1 MKKMKQKL
9 FVGSLALLA
18 FMASCSSSNDDLT
31 GGAPSLNESS
41 VPITFG
47 SYLGRTATSRAGA
60 TGVQTTATLATN
72 GFGLFAYYT
81 DNSSYGTSSTP
92 NFMYNTKVTGTT
104 KEGTTSWSYTP
115 LRYWPNE
122 TGTDGTN
129 GATSE
134 KVDHLTFFAYAPYVT
149 PSNNKT
155 GAIDGATDGIT
166 ALTGNEATS
175 DPKVTYVVAATPEKS
190 VDLLWGVVPAGT
202 TKWSNVTGTVI
213 DIAEGKPY
221 LNLIKPNTTQ
231 KVNFNFRHALAK
243 LGLKVVGA
251 FDAVTG
257 GTKDAATKITVA
269 SVTIEGKGFKKT
281 AVLNLNNTTAN
292 EPLWEDVTPAATD
305 NNINLTVSGDNLNS
319 KIKDSGK
326 DEAQTADGVTETA
339 QDLLNSDATSAQ
351 KAFMIIPSSAT
362 DNSLKVTID
371 YYVNTT
377 DASLSKGYSRV
388 ENKITKTI
396 TGFAPEAGKNYTL
409 LLSLGMTSVKV
420 SATVA
425 AWDDKTTDTQVDLPI
440 NVQ

>member
-1 MKKMKQKL
+1 MKQK
-9 FVGSLALLA
+9 FFIGSLALLA
-18 FMASCSSSNDDLT
+18 LMASCSSSNDDLN
-31 GGAPSLNESS
+31 GGATQENNIP
-41 VPITFG
+41 VTFS
-47 SYLGRTATSRAGA
+47 SYLGKTATSRAGA
-60 TGVQTTATLATN
+60 AGTITTDGANSTTSLQTE
-72 GFGLFAYYT
+72 GFGLFATYT
-81 DNSSYGTSSTP
+81 DNAEYTAATGP
-92 NFMYNTKVTGTT
+92 NFMYNTKVST
-104 KEGTTSWSYTP
+104 KDWTYSP

-122 TGTDGTN
+122 TSTKNADGK
-129 GATSE
+129 GATSGG
-134 KVDHLTFFAYAPYVT
+134 VDRLSFFAYAPYVEAT
-149 PSNNKT
+149 ATT
-155 GAIDGATDGIT
+155 GAVTENTVGIT
-166 ALTGNEATS
+166 ALTANNATT
-175 DPKVTYVVAATPEKS
+175 DPKVTYVVADDPSKS

-202 TKWSNVTGTVI
+202 TKWSNVTGTDI

-257 GTKDAATKITVA
+257 GTKDAVTKITVA

-292 EPLWEDVTPAATD
+292 EPLWEAVDGADDIT
-305 NNINLTVSGDNLNS
+305 LTVSGDNLNS

-326 DEAQTADGVTETA
+326 DEAQTVDGVTETA
-339 QDLLNSDATSAQ
+339 KDLLNSDATSAQ
-351 KAFMIIPSSAT
+351 KAFMIIPSSAA
-362 DNSLKVTID
+362 DKSLKVTID

-425 AWDDKTTDTQVDLPI
+425 DWTDGSSTQVDLPI
-440 NVQ
+440 NVE

>member
-1 MKKMKQKL
+1 MKQRL
-9 FVGSLALLA
+9 FIGSLAALA
-18 FMASCSSSNDDLT
+18 LMASCSSSNDDLN
-31 GGAPSLNESS
+31 GGATTPQESN
-41 VPITFG
+41 VPLTFS
-47 SYLGRTATSRAGA
+47 SYLGRTATTRAGA
-60 TGVQTTATLATN
+60 TGTITTDGAGNTTSLQTE
-72 GFGLFAYYT
+72 GFGLFATYT
-81 DNSSYGTSSTP
+81 DNATYTAATGP
-92 NFMYNTKVTGTT
+92 NFMYNTKVST
-104 KEGTTSWSYTP
+104 KDWTYSP

-122 TGTDGTN
+122 TSTTNADGK

-134 KVDHLTFFAYAPYVT
+134 GVDRLSFFAYAPYVEAT
-149 PSNNKT
+149 ATT
-155 GAIDGATDGIT
+155 GAVTENTVGIT
-166 ALTGNEATS
+166 ALTANNATT
-175 DPKVTYVVAATPEKS
+175 DPKVTYVVADDPSKS

-202 TKWSNVTGTVI
+202 TKWSNVTGTDI

-269 SVTIEGKGFKKT
+269 SVTIEGTGFKKT

-292 EPLWEDVTPAATD
+292 EPLWEAVKDAGD
-305 NNINLTVSGDNLNS
+305 IKLTVSDANLNS

-326 DEAQTADGVTETA
+326 DEAQTVDGVTETA

-351 KAFMIIPSSAT
+351 KAFMIIPSSA
-362 DNSLKVTID
+362 DNKSLKVTID

-420 SATVA
+420 TATVA
-425 AWDDKTTDTQVDLPI
+425 GWTDDSSTTQVDLPI
-440 NVQ
+440 NVE

>member
-1 MKKMKQKL
+1 MKQK
-9 FVGSLALLA
+9 FFIGSLALLA
-18 FMASCSSSNDDLT
+18 LMASCSSSNDDLN
-31 GGAPSLNESS
+31 GGATQENNIP
-41 VPITFG
+41 VTFS
-47 SYLGRTATSRAGA
+47 SYLGKTATSRAGA
-60 TGVQTTATLATN
+60 AGTITTDGANSTTSLQTE
-72 GFGLFAYYT
+72 GFGLFATYT
-81 DNSSYGTSSTP
+81 DNAEYTAATGP
-92 NFMYNTKVTGTT
+92 NFMYNTKVST
-104 KEGTTSWSYTP
+104 KDWTYSP

-122 TGTDGTN
+122 TSTTNADGK

-134 KVDHLTFFAYAPYVT
+134 GVDRLSFFAYAPYVEAT
-149 PSNNKT
+149 ATT
-155 GAIDGATDGIT
+155 GAVTENTVGIT
-166 ALTGNEATS
+166 ALTANNATT
-175 DPKVTYVVAATPEKS
+175 DPKVTYVVADDPSKS

-202 TKWSNVTGTVI
+202 TKWSNVTGTDI

-269 SVTIEGKGFKKT
+269 SVTIEGTGFKKT

-292 EPLWEDVTPAATD
+292 EPLWEDVKDAGD
-305 NNINLTVSGDNLNS
+305 IKLTVSDANLNS

-326 DEAQTADGVTETA
+326 DEAQTVDGVTETA

-362 DNSLKVTID
+362 EKSLTVTID

-420 SATVA
+420 SATVSD
-425 AWDDKTTDTQVDLPI
+425 WTTEDGSSTQVDLPI
-440 NVQ
+440 NVE

>member
-1 MKKMKQKL
+1 MKQRL
-9 FVGSLALLA
+9 FIGSLAALA
-18 FMASCSSSNDDLT
+18 LMASCSSSNDDLN
-31 GGAPSLNESS
+31 GGATTPQESN
-41 VPITFG
+41 VPLTFS
-47 SYLGRTATSRAGA
+47 SYLGRTATTRAGA
-60 TGVQTTATLATN
+60 TGTITTDGANSTTSLQTE
-72 GFGLFAYYT
+72 GFGLFATYT
-81 DNSSYGTSSTP
+81 DNAEYTAATGP
-92 NFMYNTKVTGTT
+92 NFMYNTKVST
-104 KEGTTSWSYTP
+104 KDWTYSP

-122 TGTDGTN
+122 TSTTNADGK

-134 KVDHLTFFAYAPYVT
+134 GVDRLSFFAYAPYVEAT
-149 PSNNKT
+149 AAT
-155 GAIDGATDGIT
+155 GAVTENTVGIT
-166 ALTGNEATS
+166 ALTANNATT

-202 TKWSNVTGTVI
+202 TKWSNVTGTDI

-292 EPLWEDVTPAATD
+292 EPLWEAVKDAGD
-305 NNINLTVSGDNLNS
+305 IKLTVSDANLNS

-326 DEAQTADGVTETA
+326 DEAQTVDGVTETA

-351 KAFMIIPSSAT
+351 KAFMIIPSTAA
-362 DNSLKVTID
+362 DKSLKVTID

-420 SATVA
+420 TATVSD
-425 AWDDKTTDTQVDLPI
+425 WTTEDGSTTQVDLPI
-440 NVQ
+440 NVE

>member
-1 MKKMKQKL
+1 MKQK
-9 FVGSLALLA
+9 FFIGSLALLA
-18 FMASCSSSNDDLT
+18 LMASCSSSNDDLN
-31 GGAPSLNESS
+31 GGATQENNIP
-41 VPITFG
+41 VTFS
-47 SYLGRTATSRAGA
+47 SYLGKTATSRAGA
-60 TGVQTTATLATN
+60 AGTITTDGANSTTSLQTE
-72 GFGLFAYYT
+72 GFGLFATYT
-81 DNSSYGTSSTP
+81 DNAEYTAATGP
-92 NFMYNTKVTGTT
+92 NFMYNTKVST
-104 KEGTTSWSYTP
+104 KDWTYYP

-122 TGTDGTN
+122 TSTTNADGK

-134 KVDHLTFFAYAPYVT
+134 GVDRLSFFAYAPYVEAT
-149 PSNNKT
+149 ATT
-155 GAIDGATDGIT
+155 GAVTENTVGIT
-166 ALTGNEATS
+166 ALTANNVTT
-175 DPKVTYVVAATPEKS
+175 DPKVTYVVADDPSKS

-202 TKWSNVTGTVI
+202 TKWSNVTGTDI

-292 EPLWEDVTPAATD
+292 EPLWEAVDGADDIT
-305 NNINLTVSGDNLNS
+305 LTVSGDNLNS

-326 DEAQTADGVTETA
+326 NEAQTVDGVTETA
-339 QDLLNSDATSAQ
+339 KDLLNSDATSAQ
-351 KAFMIIPSSAT
+351 KAFMIIPSSAA
-362 DNSLKVTID
+362 DKSLKVTID

-425 AWDDKTTDTQVDLPI
+425 DWTDGSSTQVDLPI
-440 NVQ
+440 NVE

>member
-1 MKKMKQKL
+1 MKQK
-9 FVGSLALLA
+9 FFIGSLALLA
-18 FMASCSSSNDDLT
+18 LMASCSSSNDDLN
-31 GGAPSLNESS
+31 GGATQENNIP
-41 VPITFG
+41 VTFS
-47 SYLGRTATSRAGA
+47 SYLGKTATSRAGA
-60 TGVQTTATLATN
+60 AGTITTDGANSTTSLQTE
-72 GFGLFAYYT
+72 GFGLFATYT
-81 DNSSYGTSSTP
+81 DNAEYTAATGP
-92 NFMYNTKVTGTT
+92 NFMYNTKVST
-104 KEGTTSWSYTP
+104 KDWTYSP

-122 TGTDGTN
+122 TSTKNADGK

-134 KVDHLTFFAYAPYVT
+134 GVDRLSFFAYAPYVEAT
-149 PSNNKT
+149 ATT
-155 GAIDGATDGIT
+155 GAVTENTVGIT
-166 ALTGNEATS
+166 ALTANNVTT
-175 DPKVTYVVAATPEKS
+175 DPKVTYVVADDPSKS

-202 TKWSNVTGTVI
+202 TKWSNVTGTDI

-221 LNLIKPNTTQ
+221 LNLIKPKTNQ
-231 KVNFNFRHALAK
+231 KVNLLFKHALAK
-243 LGLKVVGA
+243 LNLNVVGA

-292 EPLWEDVTPAATD
+292 EPLWEAVDGAD
-305 NNINLTVSGDNLNS
+305 DIMLTVSGDNLNS

-326 DEAQTADGVTETA
+326 DEAQTVDGVTETA

-420 SATVA
+420 SATVSD
-425 AWDDKTTDTQVDLPI
+425 WTTEDGSSTQVDLPI
-440 NVQ
+440 NVE

>member
-1 MKKMKQKL
+1 MKQK
-9 FVGSLALLA
+9 FFIGSLALLA
-18 FMASCSSSNDDLT
+18 LMASCSSSNDDLN
-31 GGAPSLNESS
+31 GGATQENNIP
-41 VPITFG
+41 VTFS
-47 SYLGRTATSRAGA
+47 SYLGKTATSRAGA
-60 TGVQTTATLATN
+60 AGTITTDGANSTTSLQTE
-72 GFGLFAYYT
+72 GFGLFATYT
-81 DNSSYGTSSTP
+81 DNAEYTAATGP
-92 NFMYNTKVTGTT
+92 NFMYNTKVST
-104 KEGTTSWSYTP
+104 KDWTYSP

-122 TGTDGTN
+122 TSTKNADGK

-134 KVDHLTFFAYAPYVT
+134 GIDRLSFFAYAPYVEAT
-149 PSNNKT
+149 ATT
-155 GAIDGATDGIT
+155 GAVTENTVGIT
-166 ALTGNEATS
+166 ALTANNVTT
-175 DPKVTYVVAATPEKS
+175 DPKVTYVVADDPSKS

-202 TKWSNVTGTVI
+202 TKWSNVTGTDI

-221 LNLIKPNTTQ
+221 LNLIKPKTNQ
-231 KVNFNFRHALAK
+231 KVNLLFKHALAK
-243 LGLKVVGA
+243 LNLNVVGA

-292 EPLWEDVTPAATD
+292 EPLWEAVDGADDIT
-305 NNINLTVSGDNLNS
+305 LTVSGDNLNS

-326 DEAQTADGVTETA
+326 DEAQTVDGVTETA
-339 QDLLNSDATSAQ
+339 KDLLNSDATSAQ
-351 KAFMIIPSSAT
+351 KAFMIIPSSAA
-362 DNSLKVTID
+362 DKSLKVTID

-425 AWDDKTTDTQVDLPI
+425 DWTDGSSTQVDLPI
-440 NVQ
+440 NVE

>member
-1 MKKMKQKL
+1 MKRMKQKL

-31 GGAPSLNESS
+31 GGAPSPKESS

-60 TGVQTTATLATN
+60 TGAITTDGADNTTSLQTE
-72 GFGLFAYYT
+72 GFGLFATHT
-81 DNSSYGTSSTP
+81 DNATYTADKGP
-92 NFMYNTKVTGTT
+92 NFMYNTKVSGATWT
-104 KEGTTSWSYTP
+104 YTP

-122 TGTDGTN
+122 SGTDGN

-134 KVDHLTFFAYAPYVT
+134 GTDRLTFFAYAPYVT
-149 PSNNKT
+149 PTDNKT
-155 GAIDGATDGIT
+155 GAITGATEGIT
-166 ALTGNEATS
+166 ALTGNTATT
-175 DPKVTYVVAATPEKS
+175 DPKVTYMVAATPEKS
-190 VDLLWGVVPAGT
+190 VDLLWGVVPTGT
-202 TKWSNVTGTVI
+202 KAWSNVSGTDVTLT
-213 DIAEGKPY
+213 EGLPY

-231 KVNFNFRHALAK
+231 EVNFNFRHALAK

-269 SVTIEGKGFKKT
+269 SVTIEGTGFKKT

-292 EPLWEDVTPAATD
+292 EPLWEAVKDAGDIT
-305 NNINLTVSGDNLNS
+305 LTVSDANLNS

-326 DEAQTADGVTETA
+326 DEAQTVDGVTETA

-362 DNSLKVTID
+362 DKSLQVTID

-420 SATVA
+420 TATVA
-425 AWDDKTTDTQVDLPI
+425 DWTDGTSTQVDLPI
-440 NVQ
+440 NVE

>member
-1 MKKMKQKL
+1 MKQK
-9 FVGSLALLA
+9 FFIGSLALLA
-18 FMASCSSSNDDLT
+18 LMASCSSSNDDLN
-31 GGAPSLNESS
+31 GGATQENNIP
-41 VPITFG
+41 VTFS
-47 SYLGRTATSRAGA
+47 SYLGKTATSRAGA
-60 TGVQTTATLATN
+60 AGTITTDGANSTTSLQTE
-72 GFGLFAYYT
+72 GFGLFATYT
-81 DNSSYGTSSTP
+81 DNAEYTAATGP
-92 NFMYNTKVTGTT
+92 NFMYNTKVST
-104 KEGTTSWSYTP
+104 KDWTYSP

-122 TGTDGTN
+122 TSTKNADGK

-134 KVDHLTFFAYAPYVT
+134 GVDRLSFFAYAPYVEAT
-149 PSNNKT
+149 ATT
-155 GAIDGATDGIT
+155 GAVTENTVGIT
-166 ALTGNEATS
+166 ALTANNATT
-175 DPKVTYVVAATPEKS
+175 DPKVTYVVADDPSKS

-202 TKWSNVTGTVI
+202 TKWSNVTGTDI

-292 EPLWEDVTPAATD
+292 EPLWEAVDGADDIT
-305 NNINLTVSGDNLNS
+305 LTVSGDNLNS

-326 DEAQTADGVTETA
+326 NEAQTVDGVTETA
-339 QDLLNSDATSAQ
+339 KDLLNSDATSAQ
-351 KAFMIIPSSAT
+351 KAFMIIPSSAA
-362 DNSLKVTID
+362 DKSLKVTID

-425 AWDDKTTDTQVDLPI
+425 DWTDGSSTQVDLPI
-440 NVQ
+440 NVE

>member
-1 MKKMKQKL
+1 MKQRL
-9 FVGSLALLA
+9 FIGSLAALA
-18 FMASCSSSNDDLT
+18 LMASCSSSNDDLN
-31 GGAPSLNESS
+31 GGATTPQESN
-41 VPITFG
+41 VPLTFS
-47 SYLGRTATSRAGA
+47 SYLGRTATTRAGA
-60 TGVQTTATLATN
+60 TGTITTDGADNTTSLQTE
-72 GFGLFAYYT
+72 GFGLFATYT
-81 DNSSYGTSSTP
+81 NNATYTATTGP
-92 NFMYNTKVTGTT
+92 NFMYNTKVSGADWTY
-104 KEGTTSWSYTP
+104 SP

-122 TGTDGTN
+122 TGKDGN

-134 KVDHLTFFAYAPYVT
+134 GTDRLTFFAYAPYVT
-149 PSNNKT
+149 PSDNATGTIT
-155 GAIDGATDGIT
+155 GATEGIT
-166 ALTGNEATS
+166 ALTGNAATT

-190 VDLLWGVVPAGT
+190 VDLLWGVVPTGT
-202 TKWSNVTGTVI
+202 TTWSNVTSTDI

-292 EPLWEDVTPAATD
+292 EPLWEAVKDAGD
-305 NNINLTVSGDNLNS
+305 IKLTVSDANLNS

-326 DEAQTADGVTETA
+326 DEAQTVDGVTETA
-339 QDLLNSDATSAQ
+339 KDLLNSDATSAQ
-351 KAFMIIPSSAT
+351 KAFMIIPSSA
-362 DNSLKVTID
+362 DNKSLKVTID

-420 SATVA
+420 TATVA
-425 AWDDKTTDTQVDLPI
+425 GWTDDSSTTQVDLPI
-440 NVQ
+440 NVE

>member
-1 MKKMKQKL
+1 M
-9 FVGSLALLA
+9 
-18 FMASCSSSNDDLT
+18 
-31 GGAPSLNESS
+31 
-41 VPITFG
+41 
-47 SYLGRTATSRAGA
+47 
-60 TGVQTTATLATN
+60 
-72 GFGLFAYYT
+72 YT
-81 DNSSYGTSSTP
+81 DNAEYTAATGP
-92 NFMYNTKVTGTT
+92 NFMYNTKVST
-104 KEGTTSWSYTP
+104 KDWTYSP

-122 TGTDGTN
+122 TSTTNADGK

-134 KVDHLTFFAYAPYVT
+134 GVDRLSFFAYAPYVEAT
-149 PSNNKT
+149 ATT
-155 GAIDGATDGIT
+155 GAVTENTVGIT
-166 ALTGNEATS
+166 ALTANNVTT
-175 DPKVTYVVAATPEKS
+175 DPKVTYVVADDPSKS

-202 TKWSNVTGTVI
+202 TKWSNVTGTDI

-221 LNLIKPNTTQ
+221 LNLIKPKTNQ
-231 KVNFNFRHALAK
+231 KVNLLFKHALAK
-243 LGLKVVGA
+243 LNLNVVGA

-269 SVTIEGKGFKKT
+269 SVTIEGTGFKKT

-292 EPLWEDVTPAATD
+292 EPLWEAVKDAGDIT
-305 NNINLTVSGDNLNS
+305 LTVSDANLNS

-326 DEAQTADGVTETA
+326 DEAQTVDGVTETA

-351 KAFMIIPSSAT
+351 KAFMIIPSSAA
-362 DNSLKVTID
+362 DKSLKVTID

-420 SATVA
+420 SATVSD
-425 AWDDKTTDTQVDLPI
+425 WTTEDGSSTQVDLPI
-440 NVQ
+440 NVE

>member
-1 MKKMKQKL
+1 MKQK
-9 FVGSLALLA
+9 FFIGSLALLA
-18 FMASCSSSNDDLT
+18 LMASCSSSNDDLN
-31 GGAPSLNESS
+31 GGATQENNIP
-41 VPITFG
+41 VTFS
-47 SYLGRTATSRAGA
+47 SYLGKTATSRAGA
-60 TGVQTTATLATN
+60 AGTITTDGANSTTSLQTE
-72 GFGLFAYYT
+72 GFGLFATYT
-81 DNSSYGTSSTP
+81 DNAEYTAATGP
-92 NFMYNTKVTGTT
+92 NFMYNTKVST
-104 KEGTTSWSYTP
+104 KDWTYSP

-122 TGTDGTN
+122 TSTKNADGK

-134 KVDHLTFFAYAPYVT
+134 GVDRLSFFAYAPYVEAT
-149 PSNNKT
+149 ATT
-155 GAIDGATDGIT
+155 GAVTENTVGIT
-166 ALTGNEATS
+166 ALTANNVTT
-175 DPKVTYVVAATPEKS
+175 DPKVTYVVADDPSKS

-202 TKWSNVTGTVI
+202 TKWSNVTGTDI

-221 LNLIKPNTTQ
+221 LNLIKPKTNQ
-231 KVNFNFRHALAK
+231 KVNLLFKHALAK
-243 LGLKVVGA
+243 LNLNVVGA

-269 SVTIEGKGFKKT
+269 SVTIEGTGFKKT

-292 EPLWEDVTPAATD
+292 EPLWEAVKDAGDIT
-305 NNINLTVSGDNLNS
+305 LTVSDANLNS

-326 DEAQTADGVTETA
+326 DEAQTVDGVTETA

-420 SATVA
+420 SATVSD
-425 AWDDKTTDTQVDLPI
+425 WTTEDGSSTQVDLPI
-440 NVQ
+440 NVE

>member
-1 MKKMKQKL
+1 MKQKL

-18 FMASCSSSNDDLT
+18 FMVSCSSSNDDINGGTTPKESNVPLT
-31 GGAPSLNESS
+31 FS
-41 VPITFG
+41 

-60 TGVQTTATLATN
+60 TGTITTDGANSTTSLQTE
-72 GFGLFAYYT
+72 GFGLFATYT
-81 DNSSYGTSSTP
+81 DNAEYTAATGP
-92 NFMYNTKVTGTT
+92 NFMYNTKVST
-104 KEGTTSWSYTP
+104 KDWTYSP

-122 TGTDGTN
+122 TSTTNADGK

-134 KVDHLTFFAYAPYVT
+134 GVDRLSFFAYAPYVT
-149 PSNNKT
+149 PTKNTT
-155 GAIDGATDGIT
+155 GAINGATEGIT
-166 ALTGNEATS
+166 ALTGNAATT

-362 DNSLKVTID
+362 DKSLKVTID

-420 SATVA
+420 SATVSD
-425 AWDDKTTDTQVDLPI
+425 WTTEDGSSTQVDLPI
-440 NVQ
+440 NVE

>member
-1 MKKMKQKL
+1 MKQKS
-9 FVGSLALLA
+9 FIGSLALLA
-18 FMASCSSSNDDLT
+18 LMASCSSSNDDLN
-31 GGAPSLNESS
+31 GGATQENNIP
-41 VPITFG
+41 VTFS
-47 SYLGRTATSRAGA
+47 SYLGKTATSRAGA
-60 TGVQTTATLATN
+60 AGTITTDGANSTTSLQTE
-72 GFGLFAYYT
+72 GFGLFATYT
-81 DNSSYGTSSTP
+81 DNAEYTAATGP
-92 NFMYNTKVTGTT
+92 NFMYNTKVST
-104 KEGTTSWSYTP
+104 KDWTYSP

-122 TGTDGTN
+122 TSTKNADGK

-134 KVDHLTFFAYAPYVT
+134 GVDRLSFFAYAPYVEAT
-149 PSNNKT
+149 ATT
-155 GAIDGATDGIT
+155 GAVTENTVGIT
-166 ALTGNEATS
+166 ALTANNATT
-175 DPKVTYVVAATPEKS
+175 DPKVTYVVADDPSKS

-202 TKWSNVTGTVI
+202 TKWSNVTGTDI

-292 EPLWEDVTPAATD
+292 EPLWEAVDGADDIT
-305 NNINLTVSGDNLNS
+305 LTVSGDNLNS

-326 DEAQTADGVTETA
+326 DEAQTVDGVTETA
-339 QDLLNSDATSAQ
+339 KDLLNSDATSAQ
-351 KAFMIIPSSAT
+351 KAFMIIPSSAA
-362 DNSLKVTID
+362 DKSLKVTID

-425 AWDDKTTDTQVDLPI
+425 DWTDGSSTQVDLPI
-440 NVQ
+440 NVE

>member
-1 MKKMKQKL
+1 MKQK
-9 FVGSLALLA
+9 FFIGSLALLA
-18 FMASCSSSNDDLT
+18 LMASCSSSNDDLN
-31 GGAPSLNESS
+31 GGATQENNIP
-41 VPITFG
+41 VTFS
-47 SYLGRTATSRAGA
+47 SYLGKTATSRAGA
-60 TGVQTTATLATN
+60 AGTITTDGANSTTSLQTE
-72 GFGLFAYYT
+72 GFGLFATYT
-81 DNSSYGTSSTP
+81 DNAEYTAATGP
-92 NFMYNTKVTGTT
+92 NFMYNTKVST
-104 KEGTTSWSYTP
+104 KDWTYSP

-122 TGTDGTN
+122 TSTTNADGK

-134 KVDHLTFFAYAPYVT
+134 GVDRLSFFAYAPYVEAT
-149 PSNNKT
+149 ATT
-155 GAIDGATDGIT
+155 GAVTENTVGIT
-166 ALTGNEATS
+166 ALTANNVTT
-175 DPKVTYVVAATPEKS
+175 DPKVTYVVADDPSKS

-202 TKWSNVTGTVI
+202 TKWSNVTGTDI

-221 LNLIKPNTTQ
+221 LNLIKPKTNQ
-231 KVNFNFRHALAK
+231 KVNLLFKHALAK
-243 LGLKVVGA
+243 LNLNVVGA

-269 SVTIEGKGFKKT
+269 SVTIEGTGFKKT

-292 EPLWEDVTPAATD
+292 EPWWEAVKDAGDIT
-305 NNINLTVSGDNLNS
+305 LTVSDANLNS

-326 DEAQTADGVTETA
+326 DEAQTVDGVTETA

-351 KAFMIIPSSAT
+351 KAFMIIPSSAA
-362 DNSLKVTID
+362 DKSLKVTID

-420 SATVA
+420 SATVSD
-425 AWDDKTTDTQVDLPI
+425 WTTEDGSSTQVDLPI
-440 NVQ
+440 NVE

>member
-1 MKKMKQKL
+1 MKQK
-9 FVGSLALLA
+9 FFIGSLALLA
-18 FMASCSSSNDDLT
+18 LMASCSSSNDDLN
-31 GGAPSLNESS
+31 GGATQENNIP
-41 VPITFG
+41 VTFS
-47 SYLGRTATSRAGA
+47 SYLGKTATSRAGTA
-60 TGVQTTATLATN
+60 GTITTDGANSTTSLQTE
-72 GFGLFAYYT
+72 GFGLFATYT
-81 DNSSYGTSSTP
+81 DNAEYTAATGP
-92 NFMYNTKVTGTT
+92 NFMYNTKVST
-104 KEGTTSWSYTP
+104 KDWTYSP

-122 TGTDGTN
+122 TSTTNADGK

-134 KVDHLTFFAYAPYVT
+134 GVDRLSFFAYAPYVEAT
-149 PSNNKT
+149 ATT
-155 GAIDGATDGIT
+155 GAVTENTVGIT
-166 ALTGNEATS
+166 ALTANNVTT
-175 DPKVTYVVAATPEKS
+175 DPKVTYVVADDPSKS

-202 TKWSNVTGTVI
+202 TKWSNVTGTDI

-221 LNLIKPNTTQ
+221 LNLIKPKTNQ
-231 KVNFNFRHALAK
+231 KVNLLFKHALAK
-243 LGLKVVGA
+243 LNLNVVGA

-292 EPLWEDVTPAATD
+292 EPLWEAVDGADDIT
-305 NNINLTVSGDNLNS
+305 LTVSGDNLNS

-326 DEAQTADGVTETA
+326 DEAQTVDGVTETA
-339 QDLLNSDATSAQ
+339 KDLLNSDATSAQ
-351 KAFMIIPSSAT
+351 KAFMIIPSSAA
-362 DNSLKVTID
+362 DKSLKVTID

-425 AWDDKTTDTQVDLPI
+425 DWTDGSSTQVDLPI
-440 NVQ
+440 NVE

>member
-1 MKKMKQKL
+1 MKQK
-9 FVGSLALLA
+9 FFIGSLALLA
-18 FMASCSSSNDDLT
+18 LMASCSSSNDDLN
-31 GGAPSLNESS
+31 GGATQENNIP
-41 VPITFG
+41 VTFS
-47 SYLGRTATSRAGA
+47 SYLGKTATSRAGA
-60 TGVQTTATLATN
+60 AGTITTDGANSTTSLQTE
-72 GFGLFAYYT
+72 GFGLFATYT
-81 DNSSYGTSSTP
+81 DNAEYTAATGP
-92 NFMYNTKVTGTT
+92 NFMYNTKVST
-104 KEGTTSWSYTP
+104 KDWTYSP

-122 TGTDGTN
+122 TSTTNADGK

-134 KVDHLTFFAYAPYVT
+134 GVDRLSFFAYAPYVEAT
-149 PSNNKT
+149 ATT
-155 GAIDGATDGIT
+155 GAVTENTVGIT
-166 ALTGNEATS
+166 ALTANNVTT
-175 DPKVTYVVAATPEKS
+175 DPKVTYVVADDPSKS

-202 TKWSNVTGTVI
+202 TKWSNVTGTDI

-221 LNLIKPNTTQ
+221 LNLIKPKTNQ
-231 KVNFNFRHALAK
+231 KVNLLFKHALAK
-243 LGLKVVGA
+243 LNLNVVGA

-269 SVTIEGKGFKKT
+269 SVTIEGTGFKKT

-292 EPLWEDVTPAATD
+292 EPLWEAVKDAGDIT
-305 NNINLTVSGDNLNS
+305 LTVSDANLNS

-326 DEAQTADGVTETA
+326 DEAQTVDGVTETA

-351 KAFMIIPSSAT
+351 KAFMIIPSSAA
-362 DNSLKVTID
+362 DKSLKVTID

-420 SATVA
+420 SATVSD
-425 AWDDKTTDTQVDLPI
+425 WTTEDGSSTQVDLPI
-440 NVQ
+440 NVE

>member
-1 MKKMKQKL
+1 MKQK
-9 FVGSLALLA
+9 FFIGSLALLA
-18 FMASCSSSNDDLT
+18 LMASCSSSNDDLN
-31 GGAPSLNESS
+31 GGATQENNIP
-41 VPITFG
+41 VTFS
-47 SYLGRTATSRAGA
+47 SYLGKTATSRAGA
-60 TGVQTTATLATN
+60 AGIITTDGANSTTSLQTE
-72 GFGLFAYYT
+72 GFGLFATYT
-81 DNSSYGTSSTP
+81 DNAEYTAATGP
-92 NFMYNTKVTGTT
+92 NFMYNTKVST
-104 KEGTTSWSYTP
+104 KDWTYSP

-122 TGTDGTN
+122 TSTTNADGK

-134 KVDHLTFFAYAPYVT
+134 GVDRLSFFAYAPYVEAT
-149 PSNNKT
+149 ATT
-155 GAIDGATDGIT
+155 GAVTENTVGIT
-166 ALTGNEATS
+166 ALTANNATT
-175 DPKVTYVVAATPEKS
+175 DPKVTYVVADDPSKS

-202 TKWSNVTGTVI
+202 TKWSNVTGTDI

-269 SVTIEGKGFKKT
+269 SVTIEGTGFKKT

-292 EPLWEDVTPAATD
+292 EPLWEDVKDAGD
-305 NNINLTVSGDNLNS
+305 IKLTVSDANLNS

-326 DEAQTADGVTETA
+326 DEAQTVDGVTETA

-362 DNSLKVTID
+362 DKSLKVTID

-420 SATVA
+420 SATVSD
-425 AWDDKTTDTQVDLPI
+425 WTTENGSSTQVDLPI
-440 NVQ
+440 NVK

>member
-1 MKKMKQKL
+1 MKQK
-9 FVGSLALLA
+9 FFIGSLALLA
-18 FMASCSSSNDDLT
+18 LMASCSSSNDDLN
-31 GGAPSLNESS
+31 GGATQENNIP
-41 VPITFG
+41 VTFS
-47 SYLGRTATSRAGA
+47 SYLGKTATSRAGA
-60 TGVQTTATLATN
+60 AGTITTDGANSTTSLQTE
-72 GFGLFAYYT
+72 GFGLFATYT
-81 DNSSYGTSSTP
+81 DNAEYTAATGP
-92 NFMYNTKVTGTT
+92 NFMYNTKVST
-104 KEGTTSWSYTP
+104 KDWTYSP

-122 TGTDGTN
+122 TSTTNADGK

-134 KVDHLTFFAYAPYVT
+134 GVDRLSFFAYAPYVEAT
-149 PSNNKT
+149 ATT
-155 GAIDGATDGIT
+155 GAVTENTVGIT
-166 ALTGNEATS
+166 ALTANNVTT
-175 DPKVTYVVAATPEKS
+175 DPKVTYVVADDPSKS

-202 TKWSNVTGTVI
+202 TKWSNVTGTDI

-221 LNLIKPNTTQ
+221 LNLIKPKTNQ
-231 KVNFNFRHALAK
+231 KVNLLFKHALAK
-243 LGLKVVGA
+243 LNLNVVGA

-269 SVTIEGKGFKKT
+269 SVTIEGTGFKKT

-292 EPLWEDVTPAATD
+292 EPLWEAVKDAGDIT
-305 NNINLTVSGDNLNS
+305 LTVSDANLNS

-326 DEAQTADGVTETA
+326 DEAQTVDGVTETA
-339 QDLLNSDATSAQ
+339 KDLLNSDATSAQ
-351 KAFMIIPSSAT
+351 KAFMIIPSSAA
-362 DNSLKVTID
+362 DKSLKVTID

-425 AWDDKTTDTQVDLPI
+425 DWTDGSSTQVDLPI
-440 NVQ
+440 NVE

>member
-1 MKKMKQKL
+1 MKQK
-9 FVGSLALLA
+9 FFIGSLALLA
-18 FMASCSSSNDDLT
+18 LMASCSSSNDDLN
-31 GGAPSLNESS
+31 GGATQENNIP
-41 VPITFG
+41 VTFS
-47 SYLGRTATSRAGA
+47 SYLGKTATSRAGTA
-60 TGVQTTATLATN
+60 GTITTDGAKSTTSLQTE
-72 GFGLFAYYT
+72 GFGLFATYT
-81 DNSSYGTSSTP
+81 DNAEYTAATGP
-92 NFMYNTKVTGTT
+92 NFMYNTKVST
-104 KEGTTSWSYTP
+104 KDWTYSP

-122 TGTDGTN
+122 TSTTNADGK

-134 KVDHLTFFAYAPYVT
+134 GVDRLSFFAYAPYVEAT
-149 PSNNKT
+149 ATT
-155 GAIDGATDGIT
+155 GAVTENTVGIT
-166 ALTGNEATS
+166 ALTANNATT
-175 DPKVTYVVAATPEKS
+175 DPKVTYVVADDPSKS

-202 TKWSNVTGTVI
+202 TKWSNVTGTDI

-221 LNLIKPNTTQ
+221 LNLIKPKTNQ
-231 KVNFNFRHALAK
+231 KVNLLFKHALAK
-243 LGLKVVGA
+243 LNLNVVGA

-269 SVTIEGKGFKKT
+269 SVTIEGTGFKKT

-292 EPLWEDVTPAATD
+292 EPLWEAVKNAGDIT
-305 NNINLTVSGDNLNS
+305 LTVSDANLNS

-326 DEAQTADGVTETA
+326 DEAQTVDGVTETA

-362 DNSLKVTID
+362 DKSLKVTID

-425 AWDDKTTDTQVDLPI
+425 DWTDGSSTQVDLPI
-440 NVQ
+440 NVE

>member
-1 MKKMKQKL
+1 MKQRL
-9 FVGSLALLA
+9 FIGSLAALA
-18 FMASCSSSNDDLT
+18 LMASCSSSNDDLN
-31 GGAPSLNESS
+31 GGATTPQESN
-41 VPITFG
+41 VPLTFS
-47 SYLGRTATSRAGA
+47 SYLGRTATTRAGA
-60 TGVQTTATLATN
+60 TGVQTTSTLATN

-92 NFMYNTKVTGTT
+92 NFMYNTKVTGTPT
-104 KEGTTSWSYTP
+104 DAPNSWTYSP

-134 KVDHLTFFAYAPYVT
+134 GVDRLSFFAYAPYVEAT
-149 PSNNKT
+149 ATT
-155 GAIDGATDGIT
+155 GAVTENTVGIT
-166 ALTGNEATS
+166 ALTANNATT
-175 DPKVTYVVAATPEKS
+175 DPKVTYVVADDPSKS

-202 TKWSNVTGTVI
+202 TKWSNVTGTDI

-269 SVTIEGKGFKKT
+269 SVTIEGTGFKKT

-292 EPLWEDVTPAATD
+292 EPLWEAVKDAGD
-305 NNINLTVSGDNLNS
+305 IKLTVSDANLNS
-319 KIKDSGK
+319 KIKDSGN
-326 DEAQTADGVTETA
+326 DEAQTVDGVTETA

-351 KAFMIIPSSAT
+351 KAFMIIPSSAA
-362 DNSLKVTID
+362 DKSLKVTID

-420 SATVA
+420 SATVSD
-425 AWDDKTTDTQVDLPI
+425 WTTEDGSTTQVDLPI
-440 NVQ
+440 NVE

>member
-1 MKKMKQKL
+1 MKQK
-9 FVGSLALLA
+9 FFIGSLALLA
-18 FMASCSSSNDDLT
+18 LMASCSSSNDDLN
-31 GGAPSLNESS
+31 GGATQENNIP
-41 VPITFG
+41 VTFS
-47 SYLGRTATSRAGA
+47 SYLGKTATSRAGTA
-60 TGVQTTATLATN
+60 GTITTDGANSTTSLQTE
-72 GFGLFAYYT
+72 GFGLFATYT
-81 DNSSYGTSSTP
+81 DNAEYTAATGP
-92 NFMYNTKVTGTT
+92 NFMYNTKVST
-104 KEGTTSWSYTP
+104 KDWTYSP

-122 TGTDGTN
+122 TSTTNADGK

-134 KVDHLTFFAYAPYVT
+134 GVDRLSFFAYAPYVEAT
-149 PSNNKT
+149 ATT
-155 GAIDGATDGIT
+155 GAVTENTVGIT
-166 ALTGNEATS
+166 ALTANNVTT
-175 DPKVTYVVAATPEKS
+175 DPKVTYVVADDPSKS

-202 TKWSNVTGTVI
+202 TKWSNVTGTDI

-221 LNLIKPNTTQ
+221 LNLIKPKTNQ
-231 KVNFNFRHALAK
+231 KVNLLFKHALAK
-243 LGLKVVGA
+243 LNLNVVGA

-269 SVTIEGKGFKKT
+269 SVTIEGTGFKKT

-292 EPLWEDVTPAATD
+292 EPLWEAVKDAGDIT
-305 NNINLTVSGDNLNS
+305 LTVSDANLNS

-326 DEAQTADGVTETA
+326 DEAQTVDGVTETA

-377 DASLSKGYSRV
+377 DASLAKGYSRV

-420 SATVA
+420 SATVSD
-425 AWDDKTTDTQVDLPI
+425 WTTEDGSSTQVDLPI
-440 NVQ
+440 NVE

>member
-1 MKKMKQKL
+1 MKQK
-9 FVGSLALLA
+9 FFIGSLALLA
-18 FMASCSSSNDDLT
+18 LMASCSSSNDDLN
-31 GGAPSLNESS
+31 GGATQENNIP
-41 VPITFG
+41 VTFS
-47 SYLGRTATSRAGA
+47 SYLGKTATSRAGA
-60 TGVQTTATLATN
+60 AGTITTDGANSTTSLQTE
-72 GFGLFAYYT
+72 GFGLFATYT
-81 DNSSYGTSSTP
+81 DNAEYTAATGP
-92 NFMYNTKVTGTT
+92 NFMYNTKVST
-104 KEGTTSWSYTP
+104 KDWTYSP

-122 TGTDGTN
+122 TSTKNADGK

-134 KVDHLTFFAYAPYVT
+134 GVDRLSFFAYAPYVEAT
-149 PSNNKT
+149 ATT
-155 GAIDGATDGIT
+155 GAVTENTVGIT
-166 ALTGNEATS
+166 ALTANNATT
-175 DPKVTYVVAATPEKS
+175 DPKVTYVVADDPSKS

-202 TKWSNVTGTVI
+202 TKWSNVTGTDI

-292 EPLWEDVTPAATD
+292 EPLWEAVDGADDIT
-305 NNINLTVSGDNLNS
+305 LTVSGDNLNS

-326 DEAQTADGVTETA
+326 EEAQTVDGVTETA
-339 QDLLNSDATSAQ
+339 KDLLNSDATSAQ
-351 KAFMIIPSSAT
+351 KAFMIIPSSAA
-362 DNSLKVTID
+362 DKSLKVTID

-425 AWDDKTTDTQVDLPI
+425 DWTDGSSTQVDLPI
-440 NVQ
+440 NVE

>member
-1 MKKMKQKL
+1 MKQRL
-9 FVGSLALLA
+9 FIGSLAALA
-18 FMASCSSSNDDLT
+18 LMASCSSSNDDLN
-31 GGAPSLNESS
+31 GGATTPQESN
-41 VPITFG
+41 VPLTFS
-47 SYLGRTATSRAGA
+47 SYLGRTATTRAGA
-60 TGVQTTATLATN
+60 TGTITTDGAGNTTSLQTE
-72 GFGLFAYYT
+72 GFGLFATYT
-81 DNSSYGTSSTP
+81 DDATYTATTGP
-92 NFMYNTKVTGTT
+92 NFMYNTKVSGADWTY
-104 KEGTTSWSYTP
+104 SP

-122 TGTDGTN
+122 TGTDKN
-129 GATSE
+129 GATSDN
-134 KVDHLTFFAYAPYVT
+134 VDHLTFFAYAPYVT
-149 PSNNKT
+149 PSDNAT
-155 GAIDGATDGIT
+155 GAITGATEGIT
-166 ALTGNEATS
+166 ALTGNAATT

-202 TKWSNVTGTVI
+202 TKWSNVTGTDI

-269 SVTIEGKGFKKT
+269 SVTIEGTGFKKT

-292 EPLWEDVTPAATD
+292 EPLWEAVKDAGD
-305 NNINLTVSGDNLNS
+305 IKLTVSDANLNS

-326 DEAQTADGVTETA
+326 DEAQTVDGVTETA
-339 QDLLNSDATSAQ
+339 KDLLNSDATSAQ
-351 KAFMIIPSSAT
+351 KAFMIIPSSAE
-362 DNSLKVTID
+362 NKSLKVTID

-420 SATVA
+420 SATVSD
-425 AWDDKTTDTQVDLPI
+425 WTTEDGSTTQVDLPI
-440 NVQ
+440 NVK

>member
-1 MKKMKQKL
+1 MKQK
-9 FVGSLALLA
+9 FFIGSLALLA
-18 FMASCSSSNDDLT
+18 LMASCSSSNDDLN
-31 GGAPSLNESS
+31 GGATQENNIP
-41 VPITFG
+41 VTFS
-47 SYLGRTATSRAGA
+47 SYLGKTATSRAGA
-60 TGVQTTATLATN
+60 AGTITTDGANSTTSLQTE
-72 GFGLFAYYT
+72 GFGLFATYT
-81 DNSSYGTSSTP
+81 DNAEYTAATGP
-92 NFMYNTKVTGTT
+92 NFMYNTKVST
-104 KEGTTSWSYTP
+104 KDWTYSP

-122 TGTDGTN
+122 TSTTNADGK

-134 KVDHLTFFAYAPYVT
+134 GVDRLSFFAYAPYVEAT
-149 PSNNKT
+149 ATT
-155 GAIDGATDGIT
+155 GAVTENTVGIT
-166 ALTGNEATS
+166 ALTANNVTT
-175 DPKVTYVVAATPEKS
+175 DPKVTYVVADDPSKS

-202 TKWSNVTGTVI
+202 TKWSNVTGTDI

-221 LNLIKPNTTQ
+221 LNLIKPKTNQ
-231 KVNFNFRHALAK
+231 KVNLLFKHALAK
-243 LGLKVVGA
+243 LNLNVVGA

-269 SVTIEGKGFKKT
+269 SVTIEGTGFKKT

-292 EPLWEDVTPAATD
+292 EPLWEAVKDAGDIT
-305 NNINLTVSGDNLNS
+305 LTVSDANLNS

-326 DEAQTADGVTETA
+326 DEAQTVDGVTETA

-377 DASLSKGYSRV
+377 DASLAKGYSRV

-420 SATVA
+420 SATVSD
-425 AWDDKTTDTQVDLPI
+425 WTTEDGSSTQVDLPI
-440 NVQ
+440 NVE

>member
-1 MKKMKQKL
+1 M
-9 FVGSLALLA
+9 
-18 FMASCSSSNDDLT
+18 
-31 GGAPSLNESS
+31 
-41 VPITFG
+41 
-47 SYLGRTATSRAGA
+47 
-60 TGVQTTATLATN
+60 
-72 GFGLFAYYT
+72 
-81 DNSSYGTSSTP
+81 
-92 NFMYNTKVTGTT
+92 
-104 KEGTTSWSYTP
+104 
-115 LRYWPNE
+115 
-122 TGTDGTN
+122 
-129 GATSE
+129 
-134 KVDHLTFFAYAPYVT
+134 
-149 PSNNKT
+149 
-155 GAIDGATDGIT
+155 
-166 ALTGNEATS
+166 
-175 DPKVTYVVAATPEKS
+175 TYVVADDPSKS

-202 TKWSNVTGTVI
+202 TKWSNVTGTDI

-221 LNLIKPNTTQ
+221 LNLIKPKTNQ
-231 KVNFNFRHALAK
+231 KVNLLFKHALAK
-243 LGLKVVGA
+243 LNLNVVGA

-269 SVTIEGKGFKKT
+269 SVTIEGTGFKKT

-292 EPLWEDVTPAATD
+292 EPLWEAVDGAD
-305 NNINLTVSGDNLNS
+305 DIMLTVSGDNLNS

-326 DEAQTADGVTETA
+326 DEAQTVDGVTETA

-420 SATVA
+420 SATVSD
-425 AWDDKTTDTQVDLPI
+425 WTTEDGSSTQVDLPI
-440 NVQ
+440 NVE

>member
-1 MKKMKQKL
+1 MKQK
-9 FVGSLALLA
+9 FFIGSLALLA
-18 FMASCSSSNDDLT
+18 LMASCSSSNDDLN
-31 GGAPSLNESS
+31 GGATQENNIP
-41 VPITFG
+41 VTFS
-47 SYLGRTATSRAGA
+47 SYLGKTATSRAGTA
-60 TGVQTTATLATN
+60 GTITTDGANSTTSLQTE
-72 GFGLFAYYT
+72 GFGLFATYT
-81 DNSSYGTSSTP
+81 DNAEYTAATGP
-92 NFMYNTKVTGTT
+92 NFMYNTKVST
-104 KEGTTSWSYTP
+104 KDWTYSP

-122 TGTDGTN
+122 TSTKNADGK

-134 KVDHLTFFAYAPYVT
+134 GVDRLSFFAYAPYVEAT
-149 PSNNKT
+149 ATT
-155 GAIDGATDGIT
+155 GAVTENTVGIT
-166 ALTGNEATS
+166 ALTANNVTT
-175 DPKVTYVVAATPEKS
+175 DPKVTYVVADDPSKS

-202 TKWSNVTGTVI
+202 TKWSNVTGTDI

-221 LNLIKPNTTQ
+221 LNLIKPKTNQ
-231 KVNFNFRHALAK
+231 KVNLLFKHALAK
-243 LGLKVVGA
+243 LNLNVVGA

-292 EPLWEDVTPAATD
+292 EPLWEAVDGAD
-305 NNINLTVSGDNLNS
+305 DIMLTVSGDNLNS

-326 DEAQTADGVTETA
+326 DEAQTVDGVTETA

-420 SATVA
+420 SATVSD
-425 AWDDKTTDTQVDLPI
+425 WTTEDGSSTQVDLPI
-440 NVQ
+440 NVE

>member
-1 MKKMKQKL
+1 MKQRL
-9 FVGSLALLA
+9 FIGSLAALA
-18 FMASCSSSNDDLT
+18 LMASCSSSNDDLNGEAT
-31 GGAPSLNESS
+31 TPQESN
-41 VPITFG
+41 VPLTFS
-47 SYLGRTATSRAGA
+47 SYLGRTATTRAGA
-60 TGVQTTATLATN
+60 TGTITTDGADNTTSLQTE
-72 GFGLFAYYT
+72 GFGLFATYT
-81 DNSSYGTSSTP
+81 DNAEYTATTGP
-92 NFMYNTKVTGTT
+92 NFMYNTKVST
-104 KEGTTSWSYTP
+104 KDWTYSP

-122 TGTDGTN
+122 TSTKNADGK

-134 KVDHLTFFAYAPYVT
+134 GVDRLSFFAYAPYVEAT
-149 PSNNKT
+149 ATT
-155 GAIDGATDGIT
+155 GAVTENTVGIT
-166 ALTGNEATS
+166 ALTANNATT
-175 DPKVTYVVAATPEKS
+175 DPKVTYVVADDPSKS

-202 TKWSNVTGTVI
+202 TKWSNVTGTDI

-269 SVTIEGKGFKKT
+269 SVTIEGTGFKKT

-292 EPLWEDVTPAATD
+292 EPLWEAVKDAGDIT
-305 NNINLTVSGDNLNS
+305 LTVSGSNLNS

-326 DEAQTADGVTETA
+326 DEAQTVDGVTETA
-339 QDLLNSDATSAQ
+339 KDLLNSDATSAQ
-351 KAFMIIPSSAT
+351 KAFMIIPSSA
-362 DNSLKVTID
+362 DDKSLKVTID

-377 DASLSKGYSRV
+377 DASLAKGYSRV

-425 AWDDKTTDTQVDLPI
+425 DWTDGSSTQVDLPI
-440 NVQ
+440 NVE